1 MVHIGAHKHELRAS
15 ISDACY
21 RFLKENA
28 GAAGIGEF
36 IGVVCLGYQ
45 KQMALEDRLTR
56 IEQYVLELLDR
67 KELVQK

>member
-1 MVHIGAHKHELRAS
+1 MAHIAAHKHELRAS

-36 IGVVCLGYQ
+36 LGTIVLAYQ
-45 KQMALEDRLTR
+45 KQTALDEKLSRMEKW
-56 IEQYVLELLDR
+56 ILELLDR
-67 KELVQK
+67 K